1 MLFNKSQQDLEDE
14 HCPEQDITQEE
25 WMILSELNTPFL
37 NSDQTPE
44 SRHDWHLDRANYS
57 DQQIHEMPTWIKTK
71 KDDPVTIN
79 VQYQVVDINNFSEM
93 QQLAYDVVKTHFE
106 DASSSSEKEPLCLI
120 IIGVAG
126 TGKSYLINAIRNLLQ
141 GKCAVTATTGKAAY
155 NIQGVTVHS
164 LLKLPIGSRVE
175 KILLVRVYADCK
187 KILTKLNILLLMNTQ
202 CLAKLLLAG

>member
-1 MLFNKSQQDLEDE
+1 
-14 HCPEQDITQEE
+14 
-25 WMILSELNTPFL
+25 MILSELNTPFL

-164 LLKLPIGSRVE
+164 LLKLPIGSRGRKDLTGQSLCRLQENLNEIEYIVIDAHSMLGQVAFGWID
-175 KILLVRVYADCK
+175 KRCK
-187 KILTKLNILLLMNTQ
+187 
-202 CLAKLLLAG
+202 

>member
-1 MLFNKSQQDLEDE
+1 
-14 HCPEQDITQEE
+14 
-25 WMILSELNTPFL
+25 MILSELNTPFL

-164 LLKLPIGSRVE
+164 LLKLPIGSRGRKDLTGQSLCRLQENLNEIEYIVIDE
-175 KILLVRVYADCK
+175 YSMLGQVAFGWIDKRCK
-187 KILTKLNILLLMNTQ
+187 
-202 CLAKLLLAG
+202 